1 MSANFLPKR
10 MHMKIR
16 RLLTTVL
23 LSVLIQPGASVA
35 MFCSEPSAPYC
46 LNSDFSDKYDF
57 ESCQSNMKS
66 YLRNVADY
74 RECLQN
80 ESNQALDE
88 ANKAI
93 KKFNC
98 RAKGESLCL

>member
-1 MSANFLPKR
+1 MSANSLPKQ
-10 MHMKIR
+10 MHMKTR
-16 RLLTTVL
+16 RVLTTAL
-23 LSVLIQPGASVA
+23 LAVLIQPGVSLA
-35 MFCSEPSAPYC
+35 MYCSEPSTPYC

-57 ESCQSNMKS
+57 ESCQRKMKS
-66 YLRNVADY
+66 YLSDVEDY

-80 ESNQALDE
+80 ESNEALNE

-98 RAKGESLCL
+98 RASGESLCL